1 MEEETV
7 LGKADAGR
15 KSRTLKRDELPSAA
29 STYLLRLSR
38 TVFLKPT
45 LARVATASTNN
56 GEDA

>member
-7 LGKADAGR
+7 LGKADAV
-15 KSRTLKRDELPSAA
+15 DAHPSAHTDGLATDAA

-45 LARVATASTNN
+45 LARVATAST
-56 GEDA
+56 

>member
-29 STYLLRLSR
+29 STYLFKAESHS
-38 TVFLKPT
+38 FP
-45 LARVATASTNN
+45 
-56 GEDA
+56 